1 MFVKGLC
8 DVPLCFVFII
18 VLIISRFFLT
28 VLVGGYHWVLILNNY
43 KGRTLCSH
51 GLIYMPGLGSVW
63 GLQSLFS
70 LRFQP
75 SILDFPEWLRWRW
88 QRLWGW
94 AGSGVI
100 ISCGK
105 NISLISRQQ
114 VAPSNDCR
122 WVQICGVLGSFFL
135 EQLFWSVNFLHS
147 TIDGERSE
155 GVSISGWMG
164 GYVMRYINIEIFLGS
179 VSLVQ
184 QMTLGWCLKQRH
196 LSTACR
202 SSCRLLGCRGGSCGR
217 GSCWLGS
224 CGSWWEWNWT
234 GPRGRGRRG
243 RHNFLHNTVTPRRD
257 LGGSWDFCAAF
268 FLTCRW
274 AAARL
279 AAHCWSSSR
288 GSPWSCW
295 RSWGGSWSWGFLWGS
310 PAVRVVSGP
319 RQRRGPHHSLHLMH
333 HHYGVHQLLR
343 RFKARVDVVEQ
354 CFFVYQNI
362 LDCVCVRQGIKN
374 GQDRSKSRLLE

>member
-1 MFVKGLC
+1 MLSWTDLHARSGVSMGFTVIIQPEISTFNSWFSRMAALALTTVVGLSGVRSNHFLRQKHQF
-8 DVPLCFVFII
+8 DFETTGGTLKWLQVSANLRGFGF
-18 VLIISRFFLT
+18 FFL
-28 VLVGGYHWVLILNNY
+28 
-43 KGRTLCSH
+43 
-51 GLIYMPGLGSVW
+51 
-63 GLQSLFS
+63 
-70 LRFQP
+70 
-75 SILDFPEWLRWRW
+75 D
-88 QRLWGW
+88 
-94 AGSGVI
+94 
-100 ISCGK
+100 
-105 NISLISRQQ
+105 
-114 VAPSNDCR
+114 
-122 WVQICGVLGSFFL
+122 
-135 EQLFWSVNFLHS
+135 QLFWSVNFLHS

-310 PAVRVVSGP
+310 PAVWVVSGP